1 MKKYLENN
9 TYIDNTNVK
18 YNEYKK
24 CIEEE
29 NIKNIEK
36 NKDIEKYNLY
46 PLLEDKNFNSKLMK
60 RKEYENMVYNTPDL
74 DRPIKKVTDEICN
87 KRVFELNT
95 HQTFVQN
102 FMSSQTPYNSLLL
115 FHGLGTGKTCSA
127 IATCEEY
134 REYLKQDKMKK
145 IMIVAK
151 PNILENFKL
160 QLFPK
165 SKLKKTLGIWSIN
178 QSCIGN
184 KLIKEVNPHNIKNL
198 PKVK

>member
-1 MKKYLENN
+1 MKEYLKNN
-9 TYIDNTNVK
+9 IYPDNTNVK
-18 YNEYKK
+18 VNDYKK

-36 NKDIEKYNLY
+36 NKDNDKYNLY
-46 PLLEDKNFNSKLMK
+46 PLLEDKEFNSKLMK
-60 RKEYENMVYNTPDL
+60 RKEYENMIYNTPDL
-74 DRPIKKVTDEICN
+74 DKSIEKVTDEICK

-151 PNILENFKL
+151 PNILENFRY
-160 QLFPK
+160 QLFPFD
-165 SKLKKTLGIWSIN
+165 KLQKTLGIWSIN
-178 QSCIGN
+178 
-184 KLIKEVNPHNIKNL
+184 NL
-198 PKVK
+198 V